1 MPFKPSSTR
10 LHKDK
15 HNQQKGLVI
24 NFDVKSRSTY
34 LRGFQKRK
42 QQRREKAEEK
52 QKKKAAEER
61 VAERKEMRDEVH
73 NRWARAVKD
82 MAEAFGDSEE
92 SELLH
97 LPAQEKSDGKTAA
110 GESEELKAE
119 ETVFENEGD
128 GDRFGG
134 VMVTTSTS
142 LFDDDADA
150 VDARIAELRQEVAKD
165 GQENVQQQ
173 KKIIPK
179 RKTGAGKK
187 FGTSKRIDKTLGKKK
202 TVHKKG
208 VKAKSK
214 KKH

>member
-1 MPFKPSSTR
+1 MPSKPTNTR

-24 NFDVKSRSTY
+24 NFDVKSRSNY

-52 QKKKAAEER
+52 LKKKAAEER
-61 VAERKEMRDEVH
+61 VAERKEMREEVH
-73 NRWARAVKD
+73 NRWERAVKD
-82 MAEAFGDSEE
+82 MTEAFGNSEE
-92 SELLH
+92 SDLLN
-97 LPAQEKSDGKTAA
+97 LPAQKPHTADEGASVPERTEEK
-110 GESEELKAE
+110 
-119 ETVFENEGD
+119 VFENEGD
-128 GDRFGG
+128 DDLFGG

-142 LFDDDADA
+142 LFEEDSAA
-150 VDARIAELRQEVAKD
+150 VDARIAELRHEVSKD
-165 GQENVQQQ
+165 HREPLTGQQSN
-173 KKIIPK
+173 KKIMTK
-179 RKTGAGKK
+179 REGGVKK

-208 VKAKSK
+208 VKSKSK